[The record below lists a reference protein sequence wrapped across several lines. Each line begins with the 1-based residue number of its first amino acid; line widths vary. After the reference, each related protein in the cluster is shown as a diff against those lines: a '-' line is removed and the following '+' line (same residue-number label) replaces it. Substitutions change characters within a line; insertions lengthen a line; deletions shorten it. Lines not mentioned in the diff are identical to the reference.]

1 MSALTNRFGAW
12 NQQCVVSDT
21 GSPAEGRIVRSMRDI
36 ATWPTKRVR
45 AVITGLGVAIAITG
59 GLQNAVKPVPTA
71 KYVVSTFNT
80 LAIMALAIV
89 VLGRWVRVS
98 AHTMR
103 RVACVSA
110 VLLGIIILT
119 GAAVRLTGSG
129 LGCTDW
135 PTCNNGSVTPSIG
148 DGHALIEFG
157 NRVVTGLC
165 VLAAGVGVLSTL
177 VRVPYRRDLARP
189 AVVVVVAIMGNAV
202 LGGLMVQKALPP
214 TFVLTHFL
222 LAIAA
227 LAAGVLL
234 VHRSGEDAPTAALFG
249 SGRRARFGSQETWLG
264 RVLTISALMTL
275 FVGTLVTGSGPHAG
289 DDEAKRL
296 GFIMKTMA
304 EIHSG
309 FAWVS
314 LVSVLL
320 LARAAW
326 RGAYHSE
333 AAELRKRLQVLLFVI
348 LFQGAI
354 GYTQWFLQVPAK
366 LVMLHVVGAVA
377 YWTGVLWVR
386 AALSIPPLVEAVTA
400 AKVRFEP
407 ATV

>member
-1 MSALTNRFGAW
+1 MSALTNRFTPW
-12 NQQCVVSDT
+12 NQRCVASDAT
-21 GSPAEGRIVRSMRDI
+21 SPAVGRVVQPMRRI
-36 ATWPTKRVR
+36 ANWESKRVR
-45 AVITGLGVAIAITG
+45 SVIALLGVLIAVTG
-59 GLQNAVKPVPTA
+59 GLQNAVKTVPTA
-71 KYVVSTFNT
+71 KYLVSTFNT

-110 VLLGIIILT
+110 VLLGFIILT

-129 LGCTDW
+129 LGCNDW

-165 VLAAGVGVLSTL
+165 VLAAGIGVLSTL
-177 VRVPYRRDLARP
+177 VRIPYRTDLVRP
-189 AVVVVVAIMGNAV
+189 AVVVVIAIMGNAV
-202 LGGLMVQKALPP
+202 LGGLMVRKALPP

-227 LAAGVLL
+227 LAGGILL
-234 VHRSGEDAPTAALFG
+234 VHRSGEDAPTRALSG
-249 SGRRARFGSQETWLG
+249 TGRRARFGAQETWLG
-264 RVLTISALMTL
+264 RILTISALMTL

-314 LVSVLL
+314 LLCVLL

-326 RGAYHSE
+326 RGAHHTQ

-348 LFQGAI
+348 LCQGAI

-377 YWTGVLWVR
+377 YWTSVLWVR
-386 AALSIPPLVEAVTA
+386 AALSIPPLVEGAAA